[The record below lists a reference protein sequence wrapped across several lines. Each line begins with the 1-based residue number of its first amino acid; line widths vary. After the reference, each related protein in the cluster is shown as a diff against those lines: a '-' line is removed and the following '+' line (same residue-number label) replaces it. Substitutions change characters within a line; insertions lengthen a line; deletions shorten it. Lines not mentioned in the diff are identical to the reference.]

1 MTLSVAEK
9 IPGLLLR
16 PAETFRAARDGT
28 FGDAVTSFA
37 ALLIVN
43 AVLSAIVGFLGFR
56 AIGTPGTEIAA
67 FLFALFAGIVS
78 LIVGSLPL
86 HIGVVMGGRGGF
98 VQNFKAVVYGLT
110 PCYLLGWVPVTGG
123 LAGIW
128 GSSSRSSVYAS
139 STR

>member
-1 MTLSVAEK
+1 M
-9 IPGLLLR
+9 
-16 PAETFRAARDGT
+16 
-28 FGDAVTSFA
+28 
-37 ALLIVN
+37 
-43 AVLSAIVGFLGFR
+43 
-56 AIGTPGTEIAA
+56 PGTEIAGAGGIMIAA

-78 LIVGSLPL
+78 LIIGSLPL

-110 PCYLLGWVPVTGG
+110 PCYLLGWAPVIGG

-128 GSSSRSSVYAS
+128 GSSSRSSVSAS